1 MGCIWLEKTI
11 LPALC
16 GLMIA
21 LIGMFIMQLVYQ
33 SPLPQSLMAK
43 SEHISEG
50 FVITAMQLFAPEP
63 MSLVFH
69 SIVFKLPMDYLC
81 KN

>member
-1 MGCIWLEKTI
+1 
-11 LPALC
+11 
-16 GLMIA
+16 MIA

-69 SIVFKLPMDYLC
+69 SIVF
-81 KN
+81 